1 MGKAKAAKRNGASA
15 SPYDRPS
22 KGKAA
27 AANNIFKFNTSSYG
41 QHILKNPGV
50 ADAIVCVPPSF
61 AGGPSPQPP
70 PLTLPLLQPE
80 GLPQAHRLRARSRP
94 RNR

>member
-50 ADAIVCVPPSF
+50 ADAIVCV
-61 AGGPSPQPP
+61 APP
-70 PLTLPLLQPE
+70 PVLGVSNL
-80 GLPQAHRLRARSRP
+80 RP
-94 RNR
+94 RR

>member
-50 ADAIVCVPPSF
+50 ADAIVCVALPPVR
-61 AGGPSPQPP
+61 GV
-70 PLTLPLLQPE
+70 LNLR
-80 GLPQAHRLRARSRP
+80 HRR
-94 RNR
+94 

>member
-50 ADAIVCVPPSF
+50 ADAIVCV
-61 AGGPSPQPP
+61 APP
-70 PLTLPLLQPE
+70 PPVLGVSNL
-80 GLPQAHRLRARSRP
+80 RP
-94 RNR
+94 RR